1 MDSFVEAAR
10 YVIPLIAIAIVGFCV
25 PSLIKGNKEIGI
37 TGYLYNAANGE
48 KIPLSGY
55 EVSIGRS
62 KVCDIVL
69 NYSTVSRFHAVLSK
83 HKEGWRI
90 TDTMSKTGTYI
101 KTEDSKDVQRI
112 DKPRILKDGD
122 SIVFGNGVFV
132 FMDNAVITPVQEV
145 NEIGSNNYEQTNT
158 ENVNYSEL
166 FVYLIDAN
174 TNDAYRIDG
183 LETCMIGSGDDVQI
197 RLNDPRVSRRHA
209 MVVCDNGIWSVTDME
224 SQAGTKLNGRPLK
237 RLTRLNDSDTIN
249 ICDTVFIFRVYSG
262 GGTNEE

>member
-10 YVIPLIAIAIVGFCV
+10 YIIPILAIAIVGFCV

-48 KIPLSGY
+48 KIPLAGY

-83 HKEGWRI
+83 HKDGWRI

-101 KTEDSKDVQRI
+101 KTEGSNDVERI
-112 DKPRILKDGD
+112 DKPKTLKDGD
-122 SIVFGNGVFV
+122 SIVFGNGVFI
-132 FMDNAVITPVQEV
+132 FMDNAVITPVQQMDEIEYEPTQDGHQV
-145 NEIGSNNYEQTNT
+145 NSFNEC
-158 ENVNYSEL
+158 

-174 TNDAYRIDG
+174 TSDAYRIDG

-197 RLNDPRVSRRHA
+197 RLNDIGVSRRHA
-209 MVVCDNGIWSVTDME
+209 MLVCEDGIWSVTDME
-224 SQAGTKLNGRPLK
+224 SQAGTRLNGRPLK
-237 RLTRLNDSDTIN
+237 KLTRLNDSDTIN
-249 ICDTVFIFRVYSG
+249 ICDTVFIFKIYSG
-262 GGTNEE
+262 GGNNEK